1 MIYLIL
7 LNLFLLNKHMFE
19 TSKDVLFLV
28 IALCVFIVTIFSVWI
43 LYYIAQILKSSKEM
57 VEEVKSK
64 VEEFGNVLNLIRE
77 KITHSTTMLTTVVK
91 GVTDLLNMFKG
102 RKSRKDDEYEDEFEE
117 EVNNKARR
125 RKK

>member
-1 MIYLIL
+1 
-7 LNLFLLNKHMFE
+7 MFE